1 MAKSFKELS
10 DQAKQVASKVS
21 GDAKSLK
28 DKVGKV
34 TLEKREMASSGMK
47 VASTK
52 LNEASTAIAEGSRKS
67 FASAKTAAQATKDKI
82 SDGYDVAVRSAST
95 VANTAFDQN
104 GDGVFDQEDLK
115 LLTKK
120 GLDVGKAVAKEAGNM
135 AKQASQS
142 ALVQDVAAAA
152 AVGAVLGTMIP
163 LVLSLIHI

>member
-1 MAKSFKELS
+1 
-10 DQAKQVASKVS
+10 
-21 GDAKSLK
+21 
-28 DKVGKV
+28 
-34 TLEKREMASSGMK
+34 
-47 VASTK
+47 
-52 LNEASTAIAEGSRKS
+52 
-67 FASAKTAAQATKDKI
+67 
-82 SDGYDVAVRSAST
+82 VRSAST

-163 LVLSLIHI
+163 LVGTVGGTVIGGVGGAYGHIKKDK